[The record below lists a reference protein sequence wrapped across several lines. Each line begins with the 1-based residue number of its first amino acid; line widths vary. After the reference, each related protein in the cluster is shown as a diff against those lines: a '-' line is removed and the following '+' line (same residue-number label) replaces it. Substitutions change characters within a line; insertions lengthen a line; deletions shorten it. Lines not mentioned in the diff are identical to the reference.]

1 MDYRQ
6 KIEEK
11 RQIMLNTLIQYIE
24 SNPTAWESGWYHM
37 PSESPINGKTQ
48 KKYKGLNAFYLSVLG
63 AIKGYSDPRWV
74 TFAQAKELGA
84 NVKSGEKSSEVF
96 YWSFYDKKTK
106 QPFDEKTVSGMTKEE
121 ELKYREEN
129 VRPVIK
135 YYQVF
140 NAEQCSNMPEY
151 TKETVTP
158 EMELEERAKQV
169 ALIERVIENSAAPV
183 NYNGGNRA
191 FYSPSTDSI
200 HLPEIERFK
209 SMQDFYA
216 TALHEIAHS
225 TGHSSRLNREMSG
238 GFGTPNYAREELR
251 AELASVFMQ
260 IELGLSIEGKHF
272 ENHGAYLASW
282 LKAVKNNQK
291 DFFAAASDAEKI
303 ADYVADNYAKER
315 VAEEMTSNEP
325 VFESNASFAKQ
336 VEAVLSGADTKSTHL
351 KVMGTPLILRQ
362 LGAKNLPVL
371 MTANHLKTI
380 VAESGDDKKA
390 NYHNVDVD
398 IIKRLP
404 ELLADPVIVMD
415 SLTKADSVVIL
426 TSTVDSENRPI
437 IGAVKFDGKGYL
449 NSFEVNSNILLSVYG
464 RNNFNDF
471 ISRNVDAG
479 TILYWNKEK
488 SQELTKIPGVQFPDN
503 LNSLTTNTII
513 RQAKAF
519 VNSLGANNSENTKE
533 NSNNGQAEQA
543 QPVEQAEQAIYGII
557 YNWKGLKEENSLYT
571 ESQLKELDEAFKPE
585 ERYDGAI
592 AANKTYMAFRLTGN
606 SQEETE
612 RNIREFLTGKYNQ
625 EEVIPT
631 EGWYWETV
639 DSNLF
644 TGEPNATTAEYIQR
658 LNLSEQDLRM
668 SEEENTKE
676 NSNTEQVQQ
685 VGQANQVDKYYYI
698 WSTTSTEKNKPS
710 YHIDFYYQGTDGSV
724 LRNHKF
730 YGDIEELD
738 ELKEEIAQKYG
749 DYKEIDNEGASHFD
763 DIIAKQEYEK
773 IKEERAT
780 NLLNAQAERKM
791 VSMSSFYE
799 MLQELQQDYQY
810 SGLGEE
816 EYEYRKA
823 ILDTYIVVEDDK
835 YLEQAQQ
842 AEQKEI
848 ENTKEKSIKEQVE
861 QVQQV
866 GQVEQAKP
874 TGKWS
879 NISINASQIGEER
892 GKVTRITMPDGE
904 YSSFVFS
911 LPTKLVRRDDEKG
924 TVQVS
929 VNDNFKYNL
938 RWGYQQVELT
948 GSELCQALAGKE
960 VGKRTQ
966 RVLSPENEQTL
977 SDLAHNVPEEMRN
990 YPNWCVY
997 TAHWNDKKG
1006 KKDKSIFSPTL
1017 GLDSKGRMQWASVD
1031 KPETWATFDEA
1042 MTFAKEHNCAGL
1054 VFVLNGNGISCIDL
1068 DKAIVKDGML
1078 NGEKTDK
1085 PEGTLND
1092 VAEKLLAEMKD
1103 TYIETS
1109 ASENG
1114 VHIFVKDDILSKGR
1128 YKNRVELPEGD
1139 EIEVYDEKRF
1149 ISMTGNLR
1157 SNTVRLGKS
1166 PIATTAWI
1174 QAQLGEQVAIKAT
1187 AKQQQPRR
1195 PSGTIDRSDSAVL
1208 ERIRRSKKAGEFEAL
1223 FKGQDV
1229 TGDNSRNDFK
1239 LLNILAFFTDCDA
1252 MQMERI
1258 FKDSALYRPEKG
1270 EQYVRRSINK
1280 AIDTLSTRMSDRA
1293 LMNGNGSKKGNG
1305 NNRGK

>member
-96 YWSFYDKKTK
+96 YWSWYDKKTK

-209 SMQDFYA
+209 SMQDIYA

-260 IELGLSIEGKHF
+260 IELGLSLEGKHF

-325 VFESNASFAKQ
+325 VFEPNTSFAKQ

-371 MTANHLKTI
+371 MTAKHLKTI

-437 IGAVKFDGKGYL
+437 LGAVKFDGKGYL
-449 NSFEVNSNILLSVYG
+449 NSLEINSNILASVYG
-464 RNNFNDF
+464 KDNFNDF
-471 ISRNVDAG
+471 IRRNLDAG

-519 VNSLGANNSENTKE
+519 VNSFGVNNSENTKE

-612 RNIREFLTGKYNQ
+612 RNIRDFLTGKYNQ

-685 VGQANQVDKYYYI
+685 
-698 WSTTSTEKNKPS
+698 
-710 YHIDFYYQGTDGSV
+710 
-724 LRNHKF
+724 
-730 YGDIEELD
+730 
-738 ELKEEIAQKYG
+738 
-749 DYKEIDNEGASHFD
+749 
-763 DIIAKQEYEK
+763 
-773 IKEERAT
+773 
-780 NLLNAQAERKM
+780 
-791 VSMSSFYE
+791 
-799 MLQELQQDYQY
+799 
-810 SGLGEE
+810 
-816 EYEYRKA
+816 
-823 ILDTYIVVEDDK
+823 
-835 YLEQAQQ
+835 AQQ
-842 AEQKEI
+842 AEQVGQVNERYVIDFRLNYGNEMLLSNELKALGFERDHSIDEINSATELAAWNAKAEYWSEEIRYINKNGAVIDGIVGVTNNGIIVQRGDISRFTISNLGRADVEKIAEILHSFGAEVKITTEEERRQANLSRLEELALQDLSDKEI
-848 ENTKEKSIKEQVE
+848 ENTKEKSIKEQAE
-861 QVQQV
+861 QAQQV
-866 GQVEQAKP
+866 GQAEQAKP

-879 NISINASQIGEER
+879 NIPINASQIGEER

-911 LPTKLVRRDDEKG
+911 LPTKLVRRDEEKG

-948 GSELCQALAGKE
+948 GSELCQALAGKV

-977 SDLAHNVPEEMRN
+977 SDLEHNVPEEMRN

-997 TAHWNDKKG
+997 KTRWNEEKG

-1017 GLDSKGRMQWASVD
+1017 GLDSSGKMQWASVD

-1042 MTFAKEHNCAGL
+1042 MTFAKENNCAGL

-1078 NGEKTDK
+1078 NGEKTNK
-1085 PEGTLND
+1085 PEGTLSSI
-1092 VAEKLLAEMKD
+1092 AEKLTSEMKD

-1109 ASENG
+1109 ASGNG
-1114 VHIFVKDDILSKGR
+1114 LHIFVKDDILSKGR
-1128 YKNRVELPEGD
+1128 YKNRVELPDG

-1149 ISMTGNLR
+1149 MSMTGNLR

-1166 PIATTAWI
+1166 PIATTVWL

-1187 AKQQQPRR
+1187 AKQQPPRR
-1195 PSGTIDRSDSAVL
+1195 LSGTIDRSDSAVL

-1223 FKGQDV
+1223 FRGENV
-1229 TGDNSRNDFK
+1229 TGGTHSQNDMK
-1239 LLNILAFFTDCDA
+1239 LLNILAFFTDCDP
-1252 MQMERI
+1252 MQMESI
-1258 FKDSALYRPEKG
+1258 FKDSALYRPEKRKYL
-1270 EQYVRRSINK
+1270 QHSIDK

-1293 LMNGNGSKKGNG
+1293 LMNGNGAKKGNG